1 MTIQQFKTHCFS
13 SLKNSPSVSLD
24 IDVLLMHALDMQKT
38 SLLLNRDFEI
48 PEEKMHW
55 LSDAISKRQKGL
67 PVAYITG
74 HKEFYG
80 YDFEV
85 TPDVLIPKPDTEILV
100 ERALDL
106 LTEKIS
112 SNDAN
117 NREGKDAVIAV
128 CDMCTG
134 SGCVALSVLRS
145 LIDNP
150 SIPHNLIPEFTLCD
164 ISDAA
169 LCIAKKNAA
178 SLIPAEFLHKVR
190 FCRSDLFCDVPQQ
203 FNAILSNPP
212 YIPHNIAVALL
223 SDGRNEPLLALDG
236 DVLEHTAAFPP
247 ETSGD
252 GLAIPKRLLFQAAS
266 HLNPNGFV
274 LMECGEYNIQAAADF
289 AAQHAFSVEN
299 IHNDLEGQMR
309 VLELVKK

>member
-1 MTIQQFKTHCFS
+1 MTIQEFKTQCFS
-13 SLKNSPSVSLD
+13 SLKNSPSASLD
-24 IDVLLMHALDMQKT
+24 IDVLLMHALSMQKT
-38 SLLLNRDFEI
+38 QLLLNRDFEI

-55 LSDAISKRQKGL
+55 LSEAILKRQKGL

-100 ERALDL
+100 ERAIDL
-106 LTEKIS
+106 LTEKIIS
-112 SNDAN
+112 TDAN
-117 NREGKDAVIAV
+117 GRVEKEEVIEV

-150 SIPHNLIPEFTLCD
+150 SIPHSLIPEFTLCD

-178 SLIPAEFLHKVR
+178 SLIPDAFLHKVR
-190 FCRSDLFCDVPQQ
+190 FCRSDLFCNVPQK
-203 FNAILSNPP
+203 FSAILSNPP
-212 YIPHNIAVALL
+212 YIPHKIAVALL
-223 SDGRNEPLLALDG
+223 SDGRNEPLQALDG
-236 DVLEHTAAFPP
+236 DVLEDAAAFPQ
-247 ETSGD
+247 EASSD
-252 GLAIPKRLLFQAAS
+252 GLAIPKRLLLQAAS
-266 HLNPNGFV
+266 HLNPKGFV
-274 LMECGEYNIQAAADF
+274 LMECGEYNIQDAADF
-289 AAQHAFSVEN
+289 AAQNAFSVEN
-299 IHNDLEGQMR
+299 IHRDLEGQMR
-309 VLELVKK
+309 VLELAKK